1 MTMINDRI
9 TFIGGGNMAG
19 SLIGGLIGDGYD
31 KQSIRVSDPD
41 NAKLEVLASRFGIH
55 TTHSNSDAVR
65 HGDIIILAVKPQ
77 VMGEV
82 TAGLKE
88 AVDPARHLVISIA
101 AGIRTPVMAGWLGE
115 QVPVVRAMPNTPA
128 LVQSGATALFA
139 NPRVSA
145 AQRDAAETVM
155 RSVGLTL
162 WLDDEDQMDMV
173 TALSG
178 CGPAYFFLVMEC
190 LENAARRLGLPADL
204 TRLLTL
210 QTAFGAAKLAL
221 ESEEDSATLRA
232 RVTSPGGATEEAIK
246 VLQQGDLQS
255 LFDRALRAAQLR
267 SKDLADQLGGHDG

>member
-9 TFIGGGNMAG
+9 TFIGGGNMAA

-31 KQSIRVSDPD
+31 KRRIRVADPD
-41 NAKLEVLASRFGIH
+41 DAKLQVLADRFGVQ
-55 TTHSNSDAVR
+55 TTRANNDAVD
-65 HGDIIILAVKPQ
+65 HGDIVILAVKPQ

-82 TAGLKE
+82 AAGLKP

-101 AGIRTPVMAGWLGE
+101 AGLRTPVLTGWLGE
-115 QVPVVRAMPNTPA
+115 RVPVVRAMPNTPA

-139 NPRVSA
+139 NANVSD
-145 AQRDAAETVM
+145 AQRDAAETIM

-162 WLDDEDQMDMV
+162 WLDDEDRMDMV

-204 TRLLTL
+204 ARLLTL

-221 ESEEDSATLRA
+221 ESDEPSATLRA
-232 RVTSPGGATEEAIK
+232 RVTSPGGATEEAVK

-255 LFDRALRAAQLR
+255 LFDRALEAARQRA
-267 SKDLADQLGGHDG
+267 KTLADELGGQDG

>member
-41 NAKLEVLASRFGIH
+41 DAKLEVLAGRFGIH
-55 TTHSNSDAVR
+55 TTHSNSDAVQ

-101 AGIRTPVMAGWLGE
+101 AGIRTPVMAEWLGE

-145 AQRDAAETVM
+145 AQRDTAETVM

-232 RVTSPGGATEEAIK
+232 RVTSPGGATEEAMK

-255 LFDRALRAAQLR
+255 LFDQALRAAQLR